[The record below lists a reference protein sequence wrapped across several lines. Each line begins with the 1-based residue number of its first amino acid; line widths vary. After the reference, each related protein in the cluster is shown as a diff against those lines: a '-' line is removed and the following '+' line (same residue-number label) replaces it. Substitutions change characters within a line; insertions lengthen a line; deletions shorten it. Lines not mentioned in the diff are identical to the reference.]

1 LLENTF
7 EQSNKEDYCISFKYG
22 ISESMFVDADLQY
35 LEMKDDAKQ
44 ERKYEEEDEELP
56 RFLMDDS
63 VEASIEE

>member
-1 LLENTF
+1 
-7 EQSNKEDYCISFKYG
+7 
-22 ISESMFVDADLQY
+22 MFVDADLQY